1 MRAMKAVRCHE
12 WGGPEVLGVE
22 DVETRRPGPGE
33 VLIRVEASA
42 VNFTDTLIVAGKYQF
57 KPKLP
62 HIPGHELAGTVIEAG
77 EGVTHCAVGDR
88 VMASARQGGGFAEEY
103 VAPADKVY
111 RIPDNMSFEAAAGFI
126 IGYGTAFFA
135 LRYRGLLQPD
145 ETLLVNGAAG
155 GVGLAAIQ
163 VGKALGAR
171 VIACASTPDK
181 IALAA
186 SYGADFCINYVSE
199 SVRDKAL
206 AFTGGKGVDVV
217 FDPVGGTAFE
227 QAMRAVGWHARML
240 IVGFA
245 SGTWQQIPAN
255 IVLVKN
261 IAVMSSLWGAELERD
276 PEFGRKV
283 LNEAMDL
290 YRDGMLRALPGR
302 TYALKDAA
310 DALRDMMNRN
320 VTGKSVVLPRG

>member
-1 MRAMKAVRCHE
+1 MKAVRCHE
-12 WGGPEVLGVE
+12 WGGPEVLAVE
-22 DVETRRPGPGE
+22 DVEAPRPGPGE

-62 HIPGHELAGTVIEAG
+62 HIPGHELAGIVLKAG
-77 EGVTHCAVGDR
+77 DGVTQYAVGDR
-88 VMASARQGGGFAEEY
+88 VIASARQGGGFAEEY
-103 VAPADKVY
+103 AAVADKVY
-111 RIPDNMSFEAAAGFI
+111 RIPDNMSFEAGAGFI
-126 IGYGTAFFA
+126 IGYGTAYFA
-135 LRYRGLLQPD
+135 LRYRGMLQPG

-171 VIACASTPDK
+171 VIGCASTPDK

-186 SYGADFCINYVSE
+186 SYGADCCINYVSE
-199 SVRDKAL
+199 GVRDKAME
-206 AFTGGKGVDVV
+206 FTDGKGVDVV
-217 FDPVGGTAFE
+217 FDPVGGDAFM
-227 QAMRAVGWHARML
+227 QAMRVVGWHARML

-261 IAVMSSLWGAELERD
+261 IAVMSSLWGAEMERD
-276 PEFGRKV
+276 PAFARKV
-283 LNEAMDL
+283 LNEALAL
-290 YRDGMLRALPGR
+290 YRDGQLRPLPGK
-302 TYALKDAA
+302 TYPLKDAA
-310 DALRDMMNRN
+310 DALRDMMNRS
-320 VTGKSVVLPRG
+320 VTGKSVVLPRA

>member
-1 MRAMKAVRCHE
+1 MKAVRCHE
-12 WGGPEVLGVE
+12 WGDPDVLTVE
-22 DVETRRPGPGE
+22 DIEAPRPGAAE

-62 HIPGHELAGTVIEAG
+62 HIPGHELAGIVLETG
-77 EGVTHCAVGDR
+77 EGVTQCAVGDR
-88 VMASARQGGGFAEEY
+88 VIASARQGGGFAEEY
-103 VAPADKVY
+103 VALADKVY
-111 RIPDNMSFEAAAGFI
+111 RIPDNMSFEAGAGFI
-126 IGYGTAFFA
+126 IGYGTAYFA
-135 LRYRGLLQPD
+135 LRYRAMLQPG

-186 SYGADFCINYVSE
+186 SFGADCCINYVSE
-199 SVRDKAL
+199 SVRDRAL
-206 AFTGGKGVDVV
+206 AFTDGKGVDVV
-217 FDPVGGTAFE
+217 FDPVGGDAFM
-227 QAMRAVGWHARML
+227 QAMRVVGWHARML

-261 IAVMSSLWGAELERD
+261 IAVMSSLWGAEMERD
-276 PEFGRKV
+276 PEFARTV
-283 LNEAMDL
+283 LGEALAL
-290 YRDGMLRALPGR
+290 YRDGRLRPLPGK
-302 TYALKDAA
+302 TYPLKNAA
-310 DALRDMMNRN
+310 DALRDMMSRN
-320 VTGKSVVLPRG
+320 VTGKSIVLPRA

>member
-1 MRAMKAVRCHE
+1 MRAVRCHR
-12 WGGPEVLGVE
+12 WGDPDVLAVE
-22 DVETRRPGPGE
+22 NVETRRPGPGE
-33 VLIRVEASA
+33 VRIQVEASA

-62 HIPGHELAGTVIEAG
+62 HIPGHELAGVVLDVGAD
-77 EGVTHCAVGDR
+77 VTECAVGDR

-103 VAPADKVY
+103 VGPADKVY
-111 RIPDNMSFEAAAGFI
+111 RIPDNLSFEAAAGFI
-126 IGYGTAFFA
+126 IGYGTAYFA
-135 LRYRGLLQPD
+135 LRYRGTLQPG

-171 VIACASTPDK
+171 VVACASTADK
-181 IALAA
+181 LALAE
-186 SYGADFCINYVSE
+186 SYGADCCIDYVNE
-199 SVRDKAL
+199 SVRDGAM

-217 FDPVGGTAFE
+217 FDPVGGDAFMN
-227 QAMRAVGWHARML
+227 AMRAVGWHARML

-276 PEFGRKV
+276 SDFGRRV
-283 LNEAMDL
+283 LNEALEL
-290 YRDGMLRALPGR
+290 YRDGMLKALPGK
-302 TYALKDAA
+302 TYPLTNAA
-310 DALRDMMNRN
+310 DALRDMMNRS

>member
-1 MRAMKAVRCHE
+1 MRAVRCHH
-12 WGGPEVLGVE
+12 WGAPDVLAVE
-22 DVETRRPGPGE
+22 EIETPRAGPGE
-33 VLIRVEASA
+33 VRIRVEASA

-62 HIPGHELAGTVIEAG
+62 HIPGHELAGTVIETG
-77 EGVTHCAVGDR
+77 EGVTDCAVGDR

-103 VAPADKVY
+103 VAAVDKVY

-126 IGYGTAFFA
+126 IGYGTAYFA
-135 LRYRGLLQPD
+135 LRYRGAVQPG

-181 IALAA
+181 IALAE
-186 SYGADFCINYVSE
+186 SYGADCCINYVSE
-199 SVRDKAL
+199 NVRDRAMD
-206 AFTGGKGVDVV
+206 FTGGKGVDVV
-217 FDPVGGTAFE
+217 FDPVGGDAFA
-227 QAMRAVGWHARML
+227 QAMRVVGWHARML

-276 PEFGRKV
+276 AAFGRKV
-283 LNEAMDL
+283 LNEAMNL
-290 YRDGMLRALPGR
+290 YRDGRLRALPGK
-302 TYALKDAA
+302 TYALEDAGE
-310 DALRDMMNRN
+310 ALRDMMSRN
-320 VTGKSVVLPRG
+320 VTGKSIVLPRG

>member
-1 MRAMKAVRCHE
+1 
-12 WGGPEVLGVE
+12 
-22 DVETRRPGPGE
+22 
-33 VLIRVEASA
+33 
-42 VNFTDTLIVAGKYQF
+42 VNFTDTLVVAGKYQF

-62 HIPGHELAGTVIEAG
+62 HIPGHELAGVVLETG
-77 EGVTHCAVGDR
+77 EGVTDLTPGDR

-103 VAPADKVY
+103 VGTADKVY

-126 IGYGTAFFA
+126 IGYGTAYFA
-135 LRYRGLLQPD
+135 LKHRGALRPG

-186 SYGADFCINYVSE
+186 SFGADCCINYTTD
-199 SVRDKAL
+199 SVRDQAL
-206 AFTGGKGVDVV
+206 AFTAGNGVDVV
-217 FDPVGGTAFE
+217 FDPVGGDAFM

-261 IAVMSSLWGAELERD
+261 ISVMSSLWGAEMERD
-276 PEFGRKV
+276 SRFSRQV
-283 LNEAMDL
+283 LTEALGL
-290 YRDGMLRALPGR
+290 YRDGLLKPLPGK
-302 TYALKDAA
+302 TYALIDAA
-310 DALRDMMNRN
+310 VALRDMSNRK
-320 VTGKSVVLPRG
+320 VLGKSVVLPGR

>member
-1 MRAMKAVRCHE
+1 MRAVRCHQ
-12 WGGPEVLGVE
+12 WGAPDVLAVDTIE
-22 DVETRRPGPGE
+22 ARRPGRGE
-33 VLIRVEASA
+33 VRIRVEASA

-62 HIPGHELAGTVIEAG
+62 HVPGHELAGIVLEVG
-77 EGVTHCAVGDR
+77 EGVSECAAGDR

-103 VAPADKVY
+103 VGPADKVY

-126 IGYGTAFFA
+126 IGYGTAYFA
-135 LRYRGLLQPD
+135 LNYRGILQPD
-145 ETLLVNGAAG
+145 EVLMVNGAAG

-171 VIACASTPDK
+171 VIACASTPDR
-181 IALAA
+181 IELAA
-186 SYGADFCINYVSE
+186 SFGADCCINYASD
-199 SVRDKAL
+199 SVRDRAL
-206 AFTGGKGVDVV
+206 AFTDGKGVDVV
-217 FDPVGGTAFE
+217 FDPVGGIAFE

-245 SGTWQQIPAN
+245 SGAWQQIPAN

-261 IAVMSSLWGAELERD
+261 ISVISALWGGELERNS
-276 PEFGRKV
+276 EFGRKV
-283 LNEAMDL
+283 LTEALAL
-290 YRDGMLRALPGR
+290 YRDGLLRPLPGK

-310 DALRDMMNRN
+310 DALRDMANRQ
-320 VTGKSVVLPRG
+320 VMGKSVVMPHA

>member
-1 MRAMKAVRCHE
+1 MKAVRCHE
-12 WGGPEVLGVE
+12 WGGPEVLAVE
-22 DVETRRPGPGE
+22 DVEAPRPGPGE

-62 HIPGHELAGTVIEAG
+62 HIPGHELAGIVLKAG
-77 EGVTHCAVGDR
+77 DGVTQYAVGDR
-88 VMASARQGGGFAEEY
+88 VIASARQGGGFAEEY
-103 VAPADKVY
+103 AAAADKVY
-111 RIPDNMSFEAAAGFI
+111 HIPDNMSFEAGAGFI
-126 IGYGTAFFA
+126 IGYGTAYFA
-135 LRYRGLLQPD
+135 LRYRGMLQPG

-163 VGKALGAR
+163 IGKTLGAR

-186 SYGADFCINYVSE
+186 SYGADCCINYVSE
-199 SVRDKAL
+199 GVRDRAME
-206 AFTGGKGVDVV
+206 FTDGKGVDVV
-217 FDPVGGTAFE
+217 FDPVGGDAFM
-227 QAMRAVGWHARML
+227 QAMRVVGWHARML

-261 IAVMSSLWGAELERD
+261 IAVMSSLWGAEMERD
-276 PEFGRKV
+276 PAFARKV
-283 LNEAMDL
+283 LNEALAL
-290 YRDGMLRALPGR
+290 YRDGLLRPLPGK
-302 TYALKDAA
+302 TYPLKDAA
-310 DALRDMMNRN
+310 DALRDMMNRS
-320 VTGKSVVLPRG
+320 VTGKSVVLPQG

>member
-1 MRAMKAVRCHE
+1 MKAVRCHE
-12 WGGPEVLGVE
+12 WGDPDVLTVE
-22 DVETRRPGPGE
+22 DIEAPRPGGAE

-62 HIPGHELAGTVIEAG
+62 HIPGHELAGIVLETG
-77 EGVTHCAVGDR
+77 EGVTQCAVGDR
-88 VMASARQGGGFAEEY
+88 VIASARQGGGFAEEY
-103 VAPADKVY
+103 VALADKVY
-111 RIPDNMSFEAAAGFI
+111 RIPDNMSFEAGAGFI
-126 IGYGTAFFA
+126 IGYGTAYFA
-135 LRYRGLLQPD
+135 LRYRAMLQPG

-171 VIACASTPDK
+171 VIACASTSDK

-186 SYGADFCINYVSE
+186 SYGADCCINYVSE
-199 SVRDKAL
+199 SVRDRAL
-206 AFTGGKGVDVV
+206 AFTDGKGVDVV
-217 FDPVGGTAFE
+217 FDPVGGDAFM
-227 QAMRAVGWHARML
+227 QAMRVVGWHARML

-261 IAVMSSLWGAELERD
+261 IAVMSSLWGAEMERD
-276 PEFGRKV
+276 PEFARTV
-283 LNEAMDL
+283 LGEALAL
-290 YRDGMLRALPGR
+290 YRDGRLRPLPGK
-302 TYALKDAA
+302 TYPLKNAA
-310 DALRDMMNRN
+310 DALRDMISRN
-320 VTGKSVVLPRG
+320 VTGKSIVLPRA

>member
-1 MRAMKAVRCHE
+1 MRAVRCHH
-12 WGGPEVLGVE
+12 WGAPDVLAVE
-22 DVETRRPGPGE
+22 EVETPRAGPGE
-33 VLIRVEASA
+33 VRIRVEASA

-62 HIPGHELAGTVIEAG
+62 HIPGHELAGTIVETG
-77 EGVTHCAVGDR
+77 EGVTDRAVGDR
-88 VMASARQGGGFAEEY
+88 VMASARQGGGFAEQY
-103 VAPADKVY
+103 VAEVDKVY

-126 IGYGTAFFA
+126 IGYGTAYFA
-135 LRYRGLLQPD
+135 LRYRGMLQPG

-163 VGKALGAR
+163 VGKALGVR
-171 VIACASTPDK
+171 VVACASTPDK
-181 IALAA
+181 IALAE
-186 SYGADFCINYVSE
+186 SYGADCCINYASE
-199 SVRDKAL
+199 SVRDRAMD
-206 AFTGGKGVDVV
+206 FTGGKGVDVV
-217 FDPVGGTAFE
+217 FDPVGGDAFT

-276 PEFGRKV
+276 SEFGRRV
-283 LNEAMDL
+283 LNEALVL
-290 YRDGMLRALPGR
+290 YRDGMLRQLPGK
-302 TYALKDAA
+302 TYPLNNAA

-320 VTGKSVVLPRG
+320 VTGKSVVLPRA

>member
-1 MRAMKAVRCHE
+1 MKAIRCHQ
-12 WGGPEVLGVE
+12 WGSPEVLAVE
-22 DVETRRPGPGE
+22 EVETRRPGPGE
-33 VLIRVEASA
+33 VRIRVEASA

-62 HIPGHELAGTVIEAG
+62 HIPGHELAGTVIEVG
-77 EGVTHCAVGDR
+77 EGVTDCAAGDR

-103 VAPADKVY
+103 VGPADKVY
-111 RIPDNMSFEAAAGFI
+111 RIPDNMSFETAAGFI
-126 IGYGTAFFA
+126 IGYGTAYFA
-135 LRYRGLLQPD
+135 LKHRGVLLPG

-186 SYGADFCINYVSE
+186 SYSADCCINYTSE
-199 SVRDKAL
+199 SVRDQAL
-206 AFTGGKGVDVV
+206 AFTDGRGVDVV
-217 FDPVGGTAFE
+217 FDPVGGDAFM

-261 IAVMSSLWGAELERD
+261 ISVMSSLWGAEMERD
-276 PEFGRKV
+276 SRFARQV
-283 LNEAMDL
+283 LTEVLGL
-290 YRDGMLRALPGR
+290 YRDGLLKALPGKS
-302 TYALKDAA
+302 YALKDAA
-310 DALRDMMNRN
+310 DALRDMSNRK
-320 VTGKSVVLPRG
+320 VLGKSVVLPRR

>member
-1 MRAMKAVRCHE
+1 MKAVRCHQ
-12 WGGPEVLGVE
+12 WGGSEVLAVE
-22 DVETRRPGPGE
+22 EIEPRRPGPGE
-33 VLIRVEASA
+33 ARIRVEASA
-42 VNFTDTLIVAGKYQF
+42 VNFSDTLIVAGKYQF

-62 HIPGHELAGTVIEAG
+62 HIPGHELAGVVLEVG
-77 EGVTHCAVGDR
+77 EGVTEIAAGDR

-103 VAPADKVY
+103 VALADRVY
-111 RIPDNMSFEAAAGFI
+111 RIPDNMSFEAGAGFI
-126 IGYGTAFFA
+126 IGYGTAYFA
-135 LRYRGLLQPD
+135 LQYRGQLQPG

-186 SYGADFCINYVSE
+186 SYGADCCINYVSE

-206 AFTGGKGVDVV
+206 AFTDGKGVDVV
-217 FDPVGGTAFE
+217 FDPVGGDAFM
-227 QAMRAVGWHARML
+227 QAMRAIGWHGRML

-261 IAVMSSLWGAELERD
+261 IAVMSSLWGGEMERD
-276 PEFGRKV
+276 VQLARKV
-283 LNEAMDL
+283 LTEALAL
-290 YRDGMLRALPGR
+290 YRDGMLKPLPGK

-310 DALRDMMNRN
+310 VALNDMTSRN
-320 VTGKSVVLPRG
+320 VLGKSVVLPRA

>member
-1 MRAMKAVRCHE
+1 MRAVRCHE
-12 WGGPEVLGVE
+12 WGTPDVLAVDNIEV
-22 DVETRRPGPGE
+22 RRPGAGE
-33 VLIRVEASA
+33 VRIRVEASA

-62 HIPGHELAGTVIEAG
+62 HVPGHELAGVVLEVG
-77 EGVTHCAVGDR
+77 EGVTECAAGDR

-103 VAPADKVY
+103 VGAADKVY
-111 RIPDNMSFEAAAGFI
+111 RIPPNMTFEAAAGFI
-126 IGYGTAFFA
+126 IGYGTAYFA
-135 LRYRGLLQPD
+135 LKYRGMLQPG
-145 ETLLVNGAAG
+145 EMLLVNGAAG

-171 VIACASTPDK
+171 VVACASTPDK

-186 SYGADFCINYVSE
+186 SFGADCCINYASE

-206 AFTGGKGVDVV
+206 AFTDGKGVDVV
-217 FDPVGGTAFE
+217 FDPVGGAAFE
-227 QAMRAVGWHARML
+227 QAMRTVGWHARML

-261 IAVMSSLWGAELERD
+261 ISVISALWGGELERNS
-276 PEFGRKV
+276 EFGRKV
-283 LNEAMDL
+283 LTEALAL
-290 YRDGMLRALPGR
+290 YRDGLLRPLPGK
-302 TYALKDAA
+302 TYALNNAA
-310 DALRDMMNRN
+310 DALRDMASRQVM
-320 VTGKSVVLPRG
+320 GKGVVLPQS

>member
-1 MRAMKAVRCHE
+1 MKAVRCHE
-12 WGGPEVLGVE
+12 WGSPNVLSVE
-22 DVETRRPGPGE
+22 EIPSRPPGPGE
-33 VLIRVEASA
+33 VRIRVEASA

-57 KPKLP
+57 KPSLP
-62 HIPGHELAGTVIEAG
+62 HIPGHELAGVVLEVGDGSTGFAE
-77 EGVTHCAVGDR
+77 GDR
-88 VMASARQGGGFAEEY
+88 VIASARHGGGFAEEY
-103 VAPADKVY
+103 VAKADKVI
-111 RIPDNMSFEAAAGFI
+111 RIPDNMSFEVGAGFI
-126 IGYGTAFFA
+126 IGYGTAYFA
-135 LRYRGLLQPD
+135 LKHRGALRQG

-181 IALAA
+181 IALTSAF
-186 SYGADFCINYVSE
+186 GADCCINYVSE

-206 AFTGGKGVDVV
+206 AYTEGKGVDVV
-217 FDPVGGTAFE
+217 FDPVGGDAFM
-227 QAMRAVGWHARML
+227 QAMRVAGWHARML

-261 IAVMSSLWGAELERD
+261 IAVMSSLWGGEMERD
-276 PEFGRKV
+276 PQFAREV
-283 LNEAMDL
+283 LTEALAL
-290 YRDGMLRALPGR
+290 YRDGKLKPLPGK

-310 DALRDMMNRN
+310 AALEDMMNRN
-320 VTGKSVVLPRG
+320 VLGKSVVLPRA

>member
-1 MRAMKAVRCHE
+1 MKAVRCHQ
-12 WGGPEVLGVE
+12 WGGPEVLAVE
-22 DVETRRPGPGE
+22 EVEARRPGPGE
-33 VLIRVEASA
+33 VCIRVEASA
-42 VNFTDTLIVAGKYQF
+42 VNFSDTLIVAGKYQF

-62 HIPGHELAGTVIEAG
+62 HIPGHELAGTVIAVG
-77 EGVTHCAVGDR
+77 EGVTNCATGDR

-103 VAPADKVY
+103 VAAADRVY
-111 RIPDNMSFEAAAGFI
+111 RIPDNMSFEAGAGFI
-126 IGYGTAFFA
+126 IGYGTAYFA
-135 LRYRGLLQPD
+135 LRHRGMLQPG

-186 SYGADFCINYVSE
+186 SYGADCCINYVSE
-199 SVRDKAL
+199 SVRDKAMT
-206 AFTGGKGVDVV
+206 FTDGKGVDVV
-217 FDPVGGTAFE
+217 FDPVGGDAFT

-261 IAVMSSLWGAELERD
+261 IAVMSSLWGGEMERD
-276 PEFGRKV
+276 AQFARTV
-283 LNEAMDL
+283 LSEVLAL
-290 YRDGMLRALPGR
+290 YRDGKLKPLPGR
-302 TYALKDAA
+302 TYALKNAA

-320 VTGKSVVLPRG
+320 VTGKSVILPHA

>member
-1 MRAMKAVRCHE
+1 MKAIRCHE

-22 DVETRRPGPGE
+22 EIEAPRPGAGE
-33 VLIRVEASA
+33 VRIRVEASA

-62 HIPGHELAGTVIEAG
+62 HIPGHELAGIVLEVG
-77 EGVTHCAVGDR
+77 EGVTELAVGDR

-103 VAPADKVY
+103 VGTADKFY

-126 IGYGTAFFA
+126 IGYGTAYFA
-135 LRYRGLLQPD
+135 LRHRGALRAG

-171 VIACASTPDK
+171 VVACASTPDK
-181 IALAA
+181 LALAA
-186 SYGADFCINYVSE
+186 SYGADCCINYVSE
-199 SVRDKAL
+199 NVRDMVL
-206 AFTGGKGVDVV
+206 AFTDGKGVDVV
-217 FDPVGGTAFE
+217 FDPVGGDAFM
-227 QAMRAVGWHARML
+227 QAMRVVGWHARML

-261 IAVMSSLWGAELERD
+261 ISVMSSLWGAEMERD
-276 PEFGRKV
+276 PQFARAV
-283 LNEAMDL
+283 LAEALAL
-290 YRDGMLRALPGR
+290 YRDGRLKPLSGKS
-302 TYALKDAA
+302 YALKDAA
-310 DALRDMMNRN
+310 DALRDMAIRN
-320 VTGKSVVLPRG
+320 VLGKSIVLPRL

>member
-1 MRAMKAVRCHE
+1 MKAVRCHE
-12 WGGPEVLGVE
+12 WGDPDVLGVE
-22 DVETRRPGPGE
+22 DVEARRPGPGE

-62 HIPGHELAGTVIEAG
+62 HIPGHELAGIVVEVG
-77 EGVTHCAVGDR
+77 DGVMDYAAGDR

-103 VAPADKVY
+103 VASAEKVY
-111 RIPDNMSFEAAAGFI
+111 RIPDNMSFEAGAGFI
-126 IGYGTAFFA
+126 IGYGTAYFA
-135 LRYRGLLQPD
+135 LKHRGVLQPG

-181 IALAA
+181 ITLAA
-186 SYGADFCINYVSE
+186 SYGADCCINYVSE
-199 SVRDKAL
+199 TVRDKAL
-206 AFTGGKGVDVV
+206 AFTDGNGVDVV
-217 FDPVGGTAFE
+217 FDPVGGDAFM
-227 QAMRAVGWHARML
+227 QAMRVVGWHARML

-261 IAVMSSLWGAELERD
+261 IAVMSSLWGGEMERD
-276 PEFGRKV
+276 PRFAREV
-283 LNEAMDL
+283 LTDALAL
-290 YRDGMLRALPGR
+290 YRDGKLRPLPGK
-302 TYALKDAA
+302 TYSLKDAA
-310 DALRDMMNRN
+310 HALRDMMSRN
-320 VTGKSVVLPRG
+320 VTGKSVVLPRA

>member
-1 MRAMKAVRCHE
+1 MRAVRCHR
-12 WGGPEVLGVE
+12 WGDPDVLAVE
-22 DVETRRPGPGE
+22 NVETRRPGPGE
-33 VLIRVEASA
+33 VRIQVEASA

-62 HIPGHELAGTVIEAG
+62 HIPGHELAGVVLDVGAD
-77 EGVTHCAVGDR
+77 VTECAVGDR

-103 VAPADKVY
+103 VGPADKVY
-111 RIPDNMSFEAAAGFI
+111 RIPDNLSFEAAAGFI
-126 IGYGTAFFA
+126 IGYGTAYFA
-135 LRYRGLLQPD
+135 LRYRGTLQPG

-171 VIACASTPDK
+171 VVACASTADK
-181 IALAA
+181 LALAE
-186 SYGADFCINYVSE
+186 SYGADCCIDYVNE
-199 SVRDKAL
+199 SVRDGAM

-217 FDPVGGTAFE
+217 FDPVGGDAFMN
-227 QAMRAVGWHARML
+227 AMRAVGWHARML

-276 PEFGRKV
+276 SDFGRTV
-283 LNEAMDL
+283 LNEALDL
-290 YRDGMLRALPGR
+290 YRDGMLKALPGK
-302 TYALKDAA
+302 TYPLTNAA
-310 DALRDMMNRN
+310 DALRDMMNRS

>member
-1 MRAMKAVRCHE
+1 MKAVRCHQ
-12 WGGPEVLGVE
+12 WGGPEVLAVE
-22 DVETRRPGPGE
+22 DVEARRPEPGE
-33 VLIRVEASA
+33 VRIGVEASA

-62 HIPGHELAGTVIEAG
+62 HIPGHELAGIVLEVG
-77 EGVTHCAVGDR
+77 EGVTTCAVGDR
-88 VMASARQGGGFAEEY
+88 VIASARQGGGFAEEY
-103 VAPADKVY
+103 IAPADKVY
-111 RIPDNMSFEAAAGFI
+111 SIPDNMSFESGAGFI
-126 IGYGTAFFA
+126 IGYGTAYFA
-135 LRYRGLLQPD
+135 LKYRGALQAG

-186 SYGADFCINYVSE
+186 SYGADHCINYTSE
-199 SVRDKAL
+199 SVRDAAM
-206 AFTGGKGVDVV
+206 AFTDGKGVDVV
-217 FDPVGGTAFE
+217 FDPVGGDAFM
-227 QAMRAVGWHARML
+227 QAMRAAGWHARML

-261 IAVMSSLWGAELERD
+261 ISVMSSLWGAELERD
-276 PEFGRKV
+276 SQFGRTV
-283 LNEAMDL
+283 LTEALDL
-290 YRDGMLRALPGR
+290 YRDGKLKALPGK

-310 DALRDMMNRN
+310 DALRDMANRN
-320 VTGKSVVLPRG
+320 VLGKSVVLPRG

>member
-1 MRAMKAVRCHE
+1 MKAIRCHQ
-12 WGGPEVLGVE
+12 WGEPEVLAIE
-22 DVETRRPGPGE
+22 EVETRPPGPGE
-33 VLIRVEASA
+33 VRIQVEASA

-62 HIPGHELAGTVIEAG
+62 HIPGHELAGIVLEIG
-77 EGVTHCAVGDR
+77 EGVTGFAAGDR

-103 VAPADKVY
+103 VGLADKVY

-135 LRYRGLLQPD
+135 LKHRSALRPG

-186 SYGADFCINYVSE
+186 SYGADCCINYTHD
-199 SVRDKAL
+199 SVRDQAL
-206 AFTGGKGVDVV
+206 AFTAGNGVDVV
-217 FDPVGGTAFE
+217 FDPVGGDAFM

-255 IVLVKN
+255 ILLVKN
-261 IAVMSSLWGAELERD
+261 ISVMSSLWGAEMERD
-276 PEFGRKV
+276 SGFARQV
-283 LNEAMDL
+283 LAEALGL
-290 YRDGMLRALPGR
+290 YRDGSLKPLPGKA
-302 TYALKDAA
+302 YALKDAA
-310 DALRDMMNRN
+310 DALRDMSKRK
-320 VTGKSVVLPRG
+320 VLGKSVVLPRR

>member
-1 MRAMKAVRCHE
+1 MKAIRCHE
-12 WGGPEVLGVE
+12 WGGPEVLAVE
-22 DVETRRPGPGE
+22 EIEARAPAQGE
-33 VLIRVEASA
+33 VRIGVEASA

-62 HIPGHELAGTVIEAG
+62 HIPGHELAGTVLEVG
-77 EGVTHCAVGDR
+77 EGVTHLAVGDR

-103 VAPADKVY
+103 VGAADKVS

-126 IGYGTAFFA
+126 IGYGTAYFA
-135 LRYRGLLQPD
+135 LRYRGALQRG

-163 VGKALGAR
+163 IGKALGAR
-171 VIACASTPDK
+171 VVACASTPDK

-186 SYGADFCINYVSE
+186 SYGADCCINYVDE

-206 AFTGGKGVDVV
+206 AFSEGRGVDVV
-217 FDPVGGTAFE
+217 FDPVGGDAFM
-227 QAMRAVGWHARML
+227 QAMRVVGWHARML

-261 IAVMSSLWGAELERD
+261 ISVMSSLWGAEMERD
-276 PEFGRKV
+276 PQFARQV
-283 LNEAMDL
+283 ISEALAL
-290 YRDGMLRALPGR
+290 YRDGKIKALPGR

-310 DALRDMMNRN
+310 DALRDMSNRN
-320 VTGKSVVLPRG
+320 VLGKSVVLPRG